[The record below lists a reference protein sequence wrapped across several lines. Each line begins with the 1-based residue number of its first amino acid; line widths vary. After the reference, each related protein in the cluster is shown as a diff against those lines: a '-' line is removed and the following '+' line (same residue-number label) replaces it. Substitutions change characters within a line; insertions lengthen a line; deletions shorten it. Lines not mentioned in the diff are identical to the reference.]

1 MSRRLAGATVVAG
14 VVAVVSL
21 AASCSGSP
29 RDGDTETVT
38 VFGPWV
44 DGDADAI
51 AEVLGGL
58 DGAEVRYTG
67 SGDFVTDLGVRIGSG
82 LDRPDVAFVPQ
93 PAVIDELI
101 ASGDLVPFSDEVASA
116 VADGFAPGSW
126 GRAEDGYIYVLPY
139 RSNVKSLVWY
149 RPEVFAAN
157 GWVVPA
163 SMDDVEALAAE
174 IQSSTDIAPWCFSVS
189 AGGETG
195 WPATDWIE
203 DLVLRQSGPEVYDQW
218 VDGEIDFS
226 DPRIE
231 RAFETFDQ
239 LVLAQGRVLGGR
251 PDVLEVEVARAGDG
265 LFTTEPGCAMYKQAS
280 FATSWF
286 PDDTSIGPDGDV
298 DFFILPGEE
307 PDTRPPLLVA
317 GTGAVQLSAR
327 PEVDEVMAYLA
338 SPDGADAWARRGGYV
353 SARTDVDPD
362 RYYRGVDARF
372 SALLQDAPLTRFDAS
387 DQFDSRLREAVLD
400 GITSWV
406 VGSVTLD
413 ELLTSLDDVA
423 AG

>member
-1 MSRRLAGATVVAG
+1 MKRRLAGLAGVAG
-14 VVAVVSL
+14 VVAVVAL
-21 AASCSGSP
+21 IASCSGSSS
-29 RDGDTETVT
+29 DGDTDAVT

-44 DGDADAI
+44 GADADAM
-51 AEVLGGL
+51 ADVLDGF

-67 SGDFVTDLGVRIGSG
+67 SGDFVTDFDVRIGSG
-82 LDRPDVAFVPQ
+82 LDRPDVALVPQ
-93 PAVIDELI
+93 PAIIDELI

-126 GRAEDGYIYVLPY
+126 DRTEDGFVYVLPY

-157 GWVVPA
+157 GWAVPA
-163 SMDDVEALAAE
+163 SMDELEALVTE
-174 IQSSTDIAPWCFSVS
+174 IQSGSVIVPWCFSIF

-203 DLVLRQSGPEVYDQW
+203 DLVLRESGPEVYDQW

-226 DPRIE
+226 DPRIQ
-231 RAFETFDQ
+231 RVFETFDR

-251 PDVLEVEVARAGDG
+251 SDVLEVEVARAGDG
-265 LFTTEPGCAMYKQAS
+265 LFTTEPGCAMFKQAS
-280 FATSWF
+280 FATTWF
-286 PDDTSIGPDGDV
+286 PDGTSISPGGDV
-298 DFFILPGEE
+298 DFFILPDEE
-307 PDTRPPLLVA
+307 PDATPPLLVA

-327 PEVDEVMAYLA
+327 PEVDEMMAYLA
-338 SPDGADAWARRGGYV
+338 SPEGADAWASRGGYV

-372 SALLQDAPLTRFDAS
+372 SALLQNAPVTRFDAS
-387 DQFDSRLREAVLD
+387 DQFDSTLREAVLD
-400 GITSWV
+400 GITAWIA
-406 VGSVTLD
+406 GRVTLD
-413 ELLTSLDDVA
+413 ELLASLDEVA

>member
-1 MSRRLAGATVVAG
+1 MKRRLVGVAG
-14 VVAVVSL
+14 VAGGVAVAAL
-21 AASCSGSP
+21 IASCSGSSS
-29 RDGDTETVT
+29 DGDTDAVT

-44 DGDADAI
+44 EADADAM
-51 AEVLGGL
+51 ADVLDGF

-67 SGDFVTDLGVRIGSG
+67 SGDFVTDLGLRVSSG
-82 LDRPDVAFVPQ
+82 MNRPDVALVPQ
-93 PAVIDELI
+93 PALIDELI
-101 ASGDLVPFSDEVASA
+101 ASGDLVPFSDEVATA
-116 VADGFAPGSW
+116 VTNGFAPGSW
-126 GRAEDGYIYVLPY
+126 SRAEDGSVYVLPY

-163 SMDDVEALAAE
+163 SMDDVEALADE
-174 IQSSTDIAPWCFSVS
+174 IQSSTDVAPWCFSIS

-218 VDGEIDFS
+218 VDREIDFS

-251 PDVLEVEVARAGDG
+251 SDVLGVEVARAGDG
-265 LFTTEPGCAMYKQAS
+265 LFTTEPGCAMFKQAS

-286 PDDTSIGPDGDV
+286 PDGTSIGPGGDV
-298 DFFILPGEE
+298 DFFILPDAE
-307 PDTRPPLLVA
+307 PDAPPPLLVA

-338 SPDGADAWARRGGYV
+338 SPDGAEAWARRGGYV
-353 SARTDVDPD
+353 SARTDVNPD

-372 SALLQDAPLTRFDAS
+372 SALLQNAPVTRFDAS
-387 DQFDSRLREAVLD
+387 DQFDSTLREAVLD
-400 GITSWV
+400 GITTWI
-406 VGSVTLD
+406 VGRVTLD
-413 ELLTSLDDVA
+413 ELLASLDEVA

>member
-1 MSRRLAGATVVAG
+1 M
-14 VVAVVSL
+14 
-21 AASCSGSP
+21 
-29 RDGDTETVT
+29 
-38 VFGPWV
+38 FGPWV
-44 DGDADAI
+44 EADADAM
-51 AEVLGGL
+51 ADVLDGF

-67 SGDFVTDLGVRIGSG
+67 SGDFVTDLGLRVSSG
-82 LDRPDVAFVPQ
+82 VNRPDVAFVPQ
-93 PAVIDELI
+93 PALIDELI

-126 GRAEDGYIYVLPY
+126 NRAEDGSVYVLPY

-149 RPEVFAAN
+149 RPEVFVAN
-157 GWVVPA
+157 GWEPPSTLDELDELVV
-163 SMDDVEALAAE
+163 E
-174 IQSSTDIAPWCFSVS
+174 IQSDTDIAPWCFSIS

-203 DLVLRQSGPEVYDQW
+203 DLVLRQSDPEVYDQW

-251 PDVLEVEVARAGDG
+251 SDVLEVEVARAGDG
-265 LFTTEPGCAMYKQAS
+265 LFTDEPGCAMFKQAS

-286 PDDTSIGPDGDV
+286 PDGTSIGPDGDV
-298 DFFILPGEE
+298 DFFILPGED

-327 PEVDEVMAYLA
+327 PEVDEVMAYLT

-353 SARTDVDPD
+353 SARTDVDSD

-372 SALLQDAPLTRFDAS
+372 STLLQDAPVTRFDAS
-387 DQFDSRLREAVLD
+387 DRFDSTLREAVLD
-400 GITSWV
+400 GITAWIA
-406 VGSVTLD
+406 GRVTLD
-413 ELLTSLDDVA
+413 ELLASLDEVA
-423 AG
+423 AR